1 MSGLLELTLLALTL
15 LVLCAWFVV
24 TMLSPSSIDSS
35 ASSPSARTWRARW
48 WLYAPLWVP
57 LLLLSATWLPNF
69 IDAADHCLQSEQGH
83 HHHLCMLHPPHA
95 SGAVFMWL
103 LPLIMLVA
111 MNLRIAQVL
120 HRMWREGAMI
130 RTLSALGKPGDL
142 GSDILELELDEP
154 FALTVGALRP
164 KILLSAGLRRSV
176 SQQTLDAVIAHERAH
191 IARHDTRLAPLDH
204 LAASLFPAI
213 VSRPLLDTLLLAREQ
228 ACDASA
234 AHKVGGP
241 LVVAHALTQVA
252 RLQITRNAP
261 GLSVCAGSLEA
272 RVLFLLEPTQNT
284 SLSWR
289 MPALLFILILLGAG
303 PIHSAVELMLS
314 SLLH

>member
-15 LVLCAWFVV
+15 LAICAWLAVAFF
-24 TMLSPSSIDSS
+24 SPAHI
-35 ASSPSARTWRARW
+35 APNTSPAARTARARW
-48 WLYAPLWVP
+48 WLYAPLWAP
-57 LLLLSATWLPNF
+57 LLLLGATLLPNLLG
-69 IDAADHCLQSEQGH
+69 AADHCLQSAAHGH
-83 HHHLCMLHPPHA
+83 HHHLCIQHPPHA
-95 SGAVFMWL
+95 SGAVFMWA
-103 LPLIMLVA
+103 LPLLMLGA
-111 MNLRIAQVL
+111 MALRAAQVL

-130 RTLSALGKPGDL
+130 RTLVALGQPSALGDDL
-142 GSDILELELDEP
+142 LELDQDEP

-164 KILLSAGLRRSV
+164 RILLSAGLRRRV

-213 VSRPLLDTLLLAREQ
+213 VSRPLLDALLLAREQ
-228 ACDASA
+228 ACDAGA

-252 RLQITRNAP
+252 RLQITRSAP
-261 GLSVCAGSLEA
+261 GLSVSAGSLEA
-272 RVLFLLEPTQNT
+272 RVRFLLEPTPDAPR
-284 SLSWR
+284 SWR
-289 MPALLFILILLGAG
+289 RPALLLTLILLGAG